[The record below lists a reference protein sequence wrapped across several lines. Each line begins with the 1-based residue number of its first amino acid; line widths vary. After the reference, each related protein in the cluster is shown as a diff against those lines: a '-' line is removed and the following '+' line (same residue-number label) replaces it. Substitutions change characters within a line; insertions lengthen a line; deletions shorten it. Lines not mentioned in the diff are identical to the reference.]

1 MKISTNQ
8 LTYGI
13 GMTILGRMELEIT
26 EKRRPKRKS
35 FIGKRMVVQDNS
47 YITTQGNV
55 ECCGLYGKVVELV
68 SEPYSA
74 VVEGVLGDAV
84 KRTCVNVRSIET
96 GIEYR
101 TLFHEGWICENN
113 DAQKYGVRGRYIRL
127 SDGSYSKETNGEG
140 HIYGCEHAPMR
151 ILTEPYTERIEVTP
165 HEYKYYLCVTAKDLR
180 SGKDY
185 RILFNEED
193 LLEEN
198 PYAKVIINVNIK
210 LVD

>member
-1 MKISTNQ
+1 MKSTNQ
-8 LTYGI
+8 FAYGI
-13 GMTILGRMELEIT
+13 GMMIRGRMERET
-26 EKRRPKRKS
+26 MEKRQPKRKS

-55 ECCGLYGKVVELV
+55 ECCGLYGKVVELI
-68 SEPYSA
+68 SEPYKA
-74 VVEGVLGDAV
+74 VIENLFDDTI

-127 SDGSYSKETNGEG
+127 SDGSYSKEINGKG
-140 HIYGCEHAPMR
+140 QIHGCEHAPMR

-165 HEYKYYLCVTAKDLR
+165 HEYKDYLCVTAKDLR

-198 PYAKVIINVNIK
+198 PYAEVIINVNIK
-210 LVD
+210 FVD